1 LAERESGAERPGSI
15 TDPGLVKF
23 RSGRLRMSPPDFVVA
38 GAPKCGTTAIYKTL
52 QRHPQIF
59 LPSIKEPHYF
69 AFEFKHRRAVETAAS
84 YDRLF
89 WRASDSQLCG
99 DGSVMYLSSTEA
111 IPALIR
117 RRPDVKVIVSVR
129 DPVEMFISWHNQCLK
144 NLDEDVEDP
153 ELAWRMQANRAAGQQ
168 PPKLCFNPKALEY
181 RSVCSVGAQLQ
192 RMADLVPAAQRL
204 ILVYDDIEQNPRA
217 SYKRILDFLGVQD
230 DQRGE
235 FLRENS
241 YARPRSVFRA
251 RAARAVQTHPIL
263 KKVRLS
269 LKPFLN
275 RHEVYFVER
284 FFQSNLAPFQKPG
297 LSEQF
302 RRELRAEFSADTL
315 ILENLLGRDLSEWR
329 NGRATVASAS
339 EHTSYNRV
347 V

>member
-1 LAERESGAERPGSI
+1 MRA
-15 TDPGLVKF
+15 
-23 RSGRLRMSPPDFVVA
+23 SPPDFVIA

-69 AFEFKHRRAVETAAS
+69 AFEYMHRRAVETAAS
-84 YDRLF
+84 YDKLF
-89 WRASDSQLCG
+89 DRALASQLCG
-99 DGSVMYLSSTEA
+99 DGSVMYLSSTDA
-111 IPALIR
+111 IPALMR

-144 NLDEDVEDP
+144 SLDEDVEDP
-153 ELAWRMQANRAAGQQ
+153 EVAWRVQGQRAAGQQ
-168 PPKLCFNPKALEY
+168 LPKLCFQPKVLEY
-181 RSVCSVGAQLQ
+181 RSVCSVGAQVQ

-217 SYKRILDFLGVQD
+217 SYKRILEFLGVQD
-230 DQRGE
+230 DHRGE

-251 RAARAVQTHPIL
+251 RAARVVQTHPIL
-263 KKVRLS
+263 KKFRLR

-275 RHEVYFVER
+275 RHGVYFVER
-284 FFQSNLAPFQKPG
+284 LFQNNLVPFQKPG
-297 LSEQF
+297 LSEEF
-302 RRELRAEFSADTL
+302 RRELRAEFSADTM

-329 NGRATVASAS
+329 NGKAPGASAS
-339 EHTSYNRV
+339 VHGSYNRTV
-347 V
+347 

>member
-1 LAERESGAERPGSI
+1 MAESEETGSI
-15 TDPGLVKF
+15 TDPGF
-23 RSGRLRMSPPDFVVA
+23 AECRSVQMRRPPPDFVIA

-52 QRHPQIF
+52 QQHPQIF

-69 AFEFKHRRAVETAAS
+69 AFELMRRRAVETDAD
-84 YDRLF
+84 YDNLF
-89 WRASDSQLCG
+89 RRASVEQLCG

-117 RRPDVKVIVSVR
+117 RRPDVKIIVSVR

-144 NLDEDVEDP
+144 SLDEDVEDP
-153 ELAWRMQANRAAGQQ
+153 EVAWRMQTERAAGQQ
-168 PPKLCFNPKALEY
+168 LPKLCYHPGALKY
-181 RSVCSVGAQLQ
+181 RSVCSVGAQVQ

-241 YARPRSVFRA
+241 YARPRSVLRA

-263 KKVRLS
+263 KKFRLG

-275 RHEVYFVER
+275 QHGVYFVER
-284 FFQSNLAPFQKPG
+284 FFQNNLVPFQKPG
-297 LSEQF
+297 LSEEF
-302 RRELRAEFSADTL
+302 RRELRLEFSADIT
-315 ILENLLGRDLSEWR
+315 ILENLLGRDLSGWR
-329 NGRATVASAS
+329 GKAPAASGS
-339 EHTSYNRV
+339 VHSNYNRTV
-347 V
+347 